1 MSKPTTAEFHGRE
14 VLLERLTALGIVAD
28 IVAYPKHTTIEEGRR
43 LRGDLDGVFTKN
55 LLLKDKKGRLFLVAA
70 DEENDVDL
78 KSLHQRIGARGR
90 LGFAPAEEMRRTLDV
105 DPGTLTPL
113 AVINDASCDVTV
125 VLDQTLSNAAQINF
139 HPMVHTQ
146 SIGLSAEQLR
156 AFLDSCSHPLVVA
169 ALS

>member
-1 MSKPTTAEFHGRE
+1 MSELLARFHGRE
-14 VLLERLTALGIVAD
+14 VLLERLTALGIDAE
-28 IVAYPKHTTIEEGRR
+28 IVAYPRHTTIEEGKR

-70 DEENDVDL
+70 DEDNEVDL
-78 KSLHQRIGARGR
+78 KSLHTRINARGR
-90 LGFAPAEEMRRTLDV
+90 LRFASAEEMRRVLGV

-113 AVINDASCDVTV
+113 AVINDTSCDVTV
-125 VLDQTLSNAAQINF
+125 VLDQTLSDARQINF
-139 HPMVHTQ
+139 HPMVHTE
-146 SIGLSAEQLR
+146 SIGLSVEQLR